1 MFMIARIELQQLGAN
16 ALSAIV
22 FGLIGI
28 LLMVAGFKAFDW
40 ITPQLNIEKELSEK
54 HNLAVAIVMAAAIL
68 GISYIVAKIVSA

>member
-1 MFMIARIELQQLGAN
+1 MFIAKIQLEQLGSGV
-16 ALSAIV
+16 LSALI
-22 FGLIGI
+22 FGLVGI

-68 GISYIVAKIVSA
+68 GISYIVAQIVAA